1 MARALT
7 EEELQTYHDD
17 GAVLIRQACA
27 PTWVDRLTEV
37 VERQLA
43 RPSDWANDQPSEDG
57 SERFFTD
64 RYQWRN
70 NPDIYAFISESG
82 IGDLA
87 AQAMQCSQARFYF
100 DHMLVKEP
108 GTRTPTPWHQDAPY
122 WPVRGRQIC
131 SLWLALTPCDADGS
145 ALEFIRASHRG
156 EKYYLPVSFGDPE
169 KNPNTWADSAIDGEP
184 CPDIEADRSAFDI
197 ISYAVEAGDALL
209 FSAYT
214 LHGARGNKSH
224 DQRRI
229 AFSTRWLGDDV
240 TWDPRQGT
248 DPTVGQQDVCIQP
261 GEPVAADPDRFPAL
275 GRA

>member
-1 MARALT
+1 MKRQLT
-7 EEELQTYHDD
+7 SGELEAYQKD
-17 GAVLIRQACA
+17 GAALIKQACSPA
-27 PTWVDRLTEV
+27 WLQRLTAV
-37 VERQLA
+37 VEKQMA
-43 RPSDWANDQPSEDG
+43 KPSNWANDQPSEDG
-57 SERFFTD
+57 EERFFTD

-87 AQAMQCSQARFYF
+87 AQAMQCSEARFYF

-108 GTRTPTPWHQDAPY
+108 GTQTPTPWHQDAPY

-145 ALEFIRASHRG
+145 ALEFVRASHLG
-156 EKYYLPVSFGDPE
+156 EKYFLPVSFGDSE
-169 KNPNTWADSAIDGEP
+169 KNPNRWADSAIDGEP

-197 ISYAVEAGDALL
+197 VSYSVEPGDALL

-214 LHGARGNKSH
+214 LHGARGNSSSH
-224 DQRRI
+224 RRRM
-229 AFSTRWLGDDV
+229 AFSTRWLGEDV
-240 TWDPRQGT
+240 TWDPRRGT
-248 DPTVGQQDVCIQP
+248 DPTVGQKDVCIRP
-261 GEPVAADPDRFPAL
+261 GDLISGDDDRFPVL